1 MSSAQPVPPK
11 SRQRPR
17 GKSSSGAQKPICSEV
32 KAKLASWRS
41 RAGPL
46 NPKRKKETHWS
57 TGSTEAEEIR
67 TPQGLKPSAPASI
80 TQVQHSMPKTLNSL
94 NADALGSRIGFC
106 NRQSPNTKLDSFLYY
121 CPKAAK
127 RTFQAQGQHSTILN
141 T

>member
-1 MSSAQPVPPK
+1 MLQRSGEKALSTWSRSAGSRSGRELMSSVQPVPPE

-46 NPKRKKETHWS
+46 NPKRKEETRWS

-67 TPQGLKPSAPASI
+67 TLQGLKPSAPASI
-80 TQVQHSMPKTLNSL
+80 TQVRHSMPKTLSSL
-94 NADALGSRIGFC
+94 NSFPLGAG
-106 NRQSPNTKLDSFLYY
+106 
-121 CPKAAK
+121 
-127 RTFQAQGQHSTILN
+127 
-141 T
+141 